1 MRGKCFAQGHN
12 KMTWPGPEPR
22 PLNPDPLTGVQHTE
36 HLAPVIPQ
44 AFMPGYLSFLE
55 EITFLKVFTV
65 DFV

>member
-12 KMTWPGPEPR
+12 TMTQPGLEPS
-22 PLNPDPLTGVQHTE
+22 PPTGVQYTVDQ
-36 HLAPVIPQ
+36 AIVIPQ

-55 EITFLKVFTV
+55 EMTFLKAFTV